1 VIAVQTD
8 TRGRRRYQRE
18 VEGLLEQI
26 QRQVQELRRLKIVGT
41 SSRALADQKRR
52 LERTRE
58 QLASLV
64 SAGASS
70 EPRILAHQ

>member
-1 VIAVQTD
+1 MVVQAD
-8 TRGRRRYQRE
+8 SRGRRRYQRE
-18 VEGLLEQI
+18 VERLLEQI

-41 SSRALADQKRR
+41 STRALAERKQR
-52 LERTRE
+52 LERTRA

-70 EPRILAHQ
+70 EPRVLAHR